1 MTTIVWAIQRGS
13 ANIIQKYRQKIL
25 YGEHK
30 AENGKILRELWDWKG
45 IRRVEAEVCPEHIH
59 MLVEIPPKE
68 SVEGFMGLLKGKSS
82 IQIQERHGNLK
93 YKYGNRS
100 FWCRGYHGHSRKEHE
115 KDSGVYSESA
125 QRKRTSGPTD

>member
-1 MTTIVWAIQRGS
+1 M
-13 ANIIQKYRQKIL
+13 

-30 AENGKILRELWDWKG
+30 AENVKILRELWDWKG
-45 IRRVEAEVCPEHIH
+45 IRRVEAEVCLEHIH

-68 SVEGFMGLLKGKSS
+68 SVEGFMVLLKGKSS

-93 YKYGNRS
+93 YKIWEPEFLVPGLLHR
-100 FWCRGYHGHSRKEHE
+100 HSRKEHE

-125 QRKRTSGPTD
+125 QRKRTSRPIDA